1 MTGSESKMIKA
12 VIFDVGGVLVRTHDH
27 SHRRRW
33 ERRLGLDEGESEA
46 IVFGGEMGNRAQSG
60 GITEEA
66 LWEWIGR
73 RLNLQ
78 GETLRAFRRD
88 FWAGDVLDEKL
99 VAYIRSLRPR
109 YQTAVISN
117 ATDRLH
123 HVLSADFNIA
133 DAFDVIVG
141 SATERVMKPEPAIY
155 HRTLQRLGR
164 EPEETVFIDDSPAN
178 VAGARSLGIHAVHF
192 RAGMDVPA
200 ALVRLGVEPSDRSTS

>member
-1 MTGSESKMIKA
+1 MTGSEDKMIKA

-27 SHRRRW
+27 SPRRRW
-33 ERRLGLDEGESEA
+33 EQRLGLDEGESES
-46 IVFGGEMGNRAQSG
+46 IVFGGEMGTKAQSG
-60 GITEEA
+60 EISEEA

-73 RLNLQ
+73 RLALE

-88 FWAGDVLDEKL
+88 FWAGDVLDEEL

-109 YQTAVISN
+109 YQTAIISN

-123 HVLSADFNIA
+123 TVLADVFNIA

-141 SATERVMKPEPAIY
+141 SADERIMKPDPAIFR
-155 HRTLQRLGR
+155 RTLERLGR
-164 EPEETVFIDDSPAN
+164 EPEETVFIDDSPPN
-178 VAGARSLGIHAVHF
+178 VAGARSLGMHAIHF

-200 ALVRLGVEPSDRSTS
+200 ALSRLGVEPSGRSTT